1 MRTGYLLILLLC
13 CSHLW
18 GQVQIL
24 YPYTIVDT
32 VHEGNGIRLDIR
44 RISIERPRPVTRTI
58 LLVHGGGTGGFSSF
72 GLGLNKTQSFAAALV
87 QHGFVV
93 YLMNV
98 RGWEKSTVPN
108 YDAGDTNLIAGS
120 CQEAAADID
129 AVIDHIRKAEHIEK
143 VNLFGWAVGGHWASY
158 YTSLHNDKV
167 DNLIVLNTLY
177 GVKAPWSFSSTF
189 ADPVDTS
196 RYNKHLPFYSES
208 SPQSLIDARL
218 SAVPFPDKGDWI
230 DMSGLDQYARTAT
243 VWNGQ
248 QILRVPGGY
257 RKESFYMAHG
267 RQYWN
272 AKDIRV
278 PVLILRSQYDLWSR
292 PIDATTYYK
301 DLTHSPRKRSIELK
315 QATHFVCLDKPDH
328 GGNQMLDA
336 IDRFVPLPSVTMTI
350 ANLKTDTDV
359 VNFIHG
365 FDGYL
370 YHDIYLVPPK
380 PRMIGSGRDSA
391 RRLAFG
397 AKSWEVADFDGNG
410 TADLLVN
417 GFRIDGVYNK
427 TYSAQ
432 YVILSYAADS
442 FRIQELDNG
451 SYPFC
456 VGKAI
461 STDGHRGIA
470 MLHLR
475 MDNVSS
481 WERDSFPVTID
492 TLTYRFGHFVER
504 RQSSTIEPIYEVRY
518 CCWGGFSNET
528 GYGFIIR
535 GDSAIFRKP
544 QSWFD
549 HATRWDSGGV
559 FATLLDTATVHKI
572 YGLLNGAEIPSRNPH
587 YHSNTYTDQWTSTL
601 KVSYSSGSAYRIDDY
616 GRGETYTLSA
626 LFLELSRLRES
637 QDWKKIAPLEKR
649 ESPCQ

>member
-1 MRTGYLLILLLC
+1 MRTNRLLILLLC
-13 CSHLW
+13 CSHFL
-18 GQVQIL
+18 GQAQNL
-24 YPYTIVDT
+24 YPYTINDQ
-32 VHEGNGIRLDIR
+32 VHEGNGIRLEIR
-44 RISIERPRPVTRTI
+44 RIAFGRSRPEARTI

-72 GLGLNKTQSFAAALV
+72 DFSWNKTPSFATALA

-98 RGWEKSTVPN
+98 RGWERSTAPN
-108 YDAGDTNLIAGS
+108 YDPGDSNLIAGS

-143 VNLFGWAVGGHWASY
+143 VNLFGWASGGHWASY
-158 YTSLHNDKV
+158 YTTLHNDKV

-177 GVKAPWSFSSTF
+177 GVKAPWSLSSAF
-189 ADPVDTS
+189 ADPADTN
-196 RYNKHLPFYSES
+196 RYNNHLPLYREFS
-208 SPQSLIDARL
+208 SQSVIDARL

-230 DMSGLDQYARTAT
+230 DLSGLEQYARMAT
-243 VWNGQ
+243 TWNGQ
-248 QILRVPGGY
+248 HILRVPGGY

-278 PVLILRSQYDLWSR
+278 PVLILRGQYDLWSR

-315 QATHFVCLDKPDH
+315 QASHFVFLDKPDL

-336 IDRFVPLPSVTMTI
+336 IDGFIPSPSVTMTI
-350 ANLKTDTDV
+350 ANLKTDSDV

-365 FDGYL
+365 FDGDL
-370 YHDIYLVPPK
+370 YHNICLVPPK
-380 PRMIGSGRDSA
+380 PGMIGSGRDSA
-391 RRLAFG
+391 RRLGFG
-397 AKSWEVADFDGNG
+397 AKSWEVADLDGDG

-417 GFRIDGVYNK
+417 GFRIDGVQNK
-427 TYSAQ
+427 SYSDAF
-432 YVILSYAADS
+432 VILSRGTDS
-442 FRIQELDNG
+442 FRIDQLDNG

-456 VGKAI
+456 VGKTI
-461 STDGHRGIA
+461 STGGQRGIA

-504 RQSSTIEPIYEVRY
+504 RQSSAFEPIYEIRY
-518 CCWGGFSNET
+518 CCWGGYSNET
-528 GYGFIIR
+528 GYGFTIH

-572 YGLLNGAEIPSRNPH
+572 YGLLNGADIPSRNAH
-587 YHSNTYTDQWTSTL
+587 YHSNTYTDLWTSTL

-616 GRGETYTLSA
+616 GMGETYALSA
-626 LFLELSRLRES
+626 LFLELSRLRDS
-637 QDWKKIAPLEKR
+637 QDWKKIAPMDKR